1 MLGSITMNNK
11 KGLTILSSI
20 ATVNKLM
27 LATCLLVLPATIQ
40 SCGSPAQSI
49 NITGAT
55 KSMQFKFEDYQ
66 TAEAAQKR
74 LLELY
79 PVGSDVSK
87 FDRDMQSL
95 GYKRVPG
102 VPGIPPLGLGFQHF
116 IPINAAGSNVWYVQ
130 ANYNNDDNK
139 ITKLRV
145 SYNFSSF

>member
-1 MLGSITMNNK
+1 MLGDITMNNEK
-11 KGLTILSSI
+11 NLTILFSI
-20 ATVNKLM
+20 ATVKGLI
-27 LATCLLVLPATIQ
+27 LATCLLVLPAIIQ
-40 SCGSPAQSI
+40 SCTLPAQSI
-49 NITGAT
+49 NITGS
-55 KSMQFKFEDYQ
+55 KNMQFRFEDYQ
-66 TAEAAQKR
+66 TSEAAQKK

-79 PVGSDVSK
+79 PIGSDINK

-102 VPGIPPLGLGFQHF
+102 VPGIPPLGLGFEHF

-130 ANYNNDDNK
+130 SNYNNDDNK

>member
-1 MLGSITMNNK
+1 MTNKQRSRRSIPITAVK
-11 KGLTILSSI
+11 RLVLT
-20 ATVNKLM
+20 
-27 LATCLLVLPATIQ
+27 TCLLVLPATIQ
-40 SCGSPAQSI
+40 SCTLPAQSV
-49 NITGAT
+49 NITGT
-55 KSMQFKFEDYQ
+55 KKSMQFKFEDYQ